1 MKPKPNKE
9 HLMISSEFDVDG
21 LWYRAYL
28 ASSLSFVQ
36 TARGKSRTT
45 TWTTDIKHNKFW
57 LPRLERN
64 GCTDLCV
71 VFFRAFS
78 FIRLNSFSETG
89 DLSRFASALGSCTA
103 CHCCTMPNQNPK
115 SNWKKEKLALKN
127 RFCPCIYRLQFLC
140 ALQQWTLCVHTVKV
154 DTHSWG
160 DVAAAA
166 IAEQLALHSPIWSSC
181 LSKRKNNT
189 LLKFA

>member
-115 SNWKKEKLALKN
+115 SNWKKEKLALKK
-127 RFCPCIYRLQFLC
+127 PFLPVYLPIAIFMFIATMDIVC
-140 ALQQWTLCVHTVKV
+140 AHRKSRHTFM
-154 DTHSWG
+154 G
-160 DVAAAA
+160 RCGCCCYCRAACFAQPNLKLVP
-166 IAEQLALHSPIWSSC
+166 EQA
-181 LSKRKNNT
+181 KK
-189 LLKFA
+189 